1 MVGENDEVV
10 RTGHGGGC
18 PLQASEVRINRA
30 EHLKCI
36 GPVNPRVMRDL
47 VVGEKGRVNGRYP
60 PEHVRDQH
68 EEVGLL
74 HERRR
79 ASTDER
85 VLEMPVDTGAVVAA
99 HLSPR
104 LPPLSNDVANEERQ
118 GAGKSLV
125 VCKMSGGPPRRNP
138 LFVSNGAVG
147 TKTIGRITGK
157 DVPATGA
164 AVCQ

>member
-1 MVGENDEVV
+1 
-10 RTGHGGGC
+10 
-18 PLQASEVRINRA
+18 
-30 EHLKCI
+30 
-36 GPVNPRVMRDL
+36 MRDF
-47 VVGEKGRVNGRYP
+47 VVGEKGRVNCRYP

-79 ASTDER
+79 AGTDER

-99 HLSPR
+99 HLSPC
-104 LPPLSNDVANEERQ
+104 LPPLSNDVANEESQ
-118 GAGKSLV
+118 GAGKSV
-125 VCKMSGGPPRRNP
+125 GVCKVGDVPPRRNS
-138 LFVSNGAVG
+138 LLVSNGAVG